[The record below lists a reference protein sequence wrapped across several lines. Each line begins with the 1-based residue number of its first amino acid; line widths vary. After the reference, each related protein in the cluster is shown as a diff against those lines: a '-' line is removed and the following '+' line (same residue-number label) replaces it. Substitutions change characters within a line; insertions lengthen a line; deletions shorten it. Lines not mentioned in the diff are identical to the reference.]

1 MAEKCSATGGKALLT
16 DRHYKF
22 FTVTRLLQDAYV
34 PGYISGGSIPRK
46 GIAGSKNAHLMD
58 SRKMVLINLYLQGSN
73 GDADIENRSVN
84 MVGEEERRT
93 DEDSSMETHTHTSVW
108 KAASGT
114 LL

>member
-34 PGYISGGSIPRK
+34 PGYISGGSI
-46 GIAGSKNAHLMD
+46 
-58 SRKMVLINLYLQGSN
+58 QGSN

-93 DEDSSMETHTHTSVW
+93 NEDSSMETHTHTSVW

-114 LL
+114 WL